1 MTKPSIKN
9 SFFLKA
15 LSYIFLPIIIASL
28 ILSIIYISLSN
39 QYGKSDNLRTSYFS
53 SSEFAYEYISNILS
67 NVRRINAYKD
77 DSSNGIY
84 SKIEDNIYYTDNSNT
99 YNDITSYIKYIII
112 DNDTN
117 TIYTNYQSTNYIEDA
132 KKFST
137 NNFFWIYDNKAEIST
152 DIDILSNNKIKYFL
166 SNYEDISYLS
176 KYSIYSFLDIENFE
190 FSNYIKVRLYS
201 S

>member
-1 MTKPSIKN
+1 MTKTSIKN

-15 LSYIFLPIIIASL
+15 LSYILLPIIIASL